1 MKTLANC
8 TPREFLTQTS
18 KIRKSV
24 EKWLTLTKIL
34 EIRKNQPEVEA
45 AASEEVRKAALE
57 KQVRLNLSSMLD
69 AILDEYPEE
78 TAELLGLL
86 CFIEPEDLDNHSMS
100 ELLANVTEILNSEEV
115 LSFFISLA
123 QLGNRGI
130 LTIV

>member
-8 TPREFLTQTS
+8 TPREFLVQTS

-86 CFIEPEDLDNHSMS
+86 CFIEPEDLDNHSMI